1 MNKSY
6 EEMTDAELSK
16 EFAVKVA
23 CINFATSADAV
34 LPWLEK
40 TTELFEIYH
49 DGNLWNFSDET
60 QHISVKASTF
70 ARAACIALIKANETP

>member
-1 MNKSY
+1 
-6 EEMTDAELSK
+6 MTDAELSK

-40 TTELFEIYH
+40 TPAIFEIYH
-49 DGNLWNFSDET
+49 DGNLWNVSHET